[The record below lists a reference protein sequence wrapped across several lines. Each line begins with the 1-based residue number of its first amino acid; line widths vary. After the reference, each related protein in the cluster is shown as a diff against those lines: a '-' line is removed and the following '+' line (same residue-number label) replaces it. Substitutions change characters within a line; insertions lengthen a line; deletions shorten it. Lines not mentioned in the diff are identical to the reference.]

1 MTADETGKR
10 SRPDAKATVSITES
24 EVLVAC
30 LESQRRHILGD
41 LEGLD
46 EEALRRPVL
55 PSGWTCLGLLGHL
68 TNDVERFW
76 LRCVVAGEQDAIDE
90 TMTDRNAW
98 DVVAESRP
106 DDILTAY
113 RDEIAKSNAV
123 LMASTL
129 DAAPAWWP
137 EGLFGSWR
145 LETVRE
151 VVLHMIVET
160 ATHAGQLDAVRELID
175 GKQRLVIT

>member
-1 MTADETGKR
+1 MTGGGTGVGG
-10 SRPDAKATVSITES
+10 DDVKATVPSAER
-24 EVLVAC
+24 EVLLAC
-30 LESQRRHILGD
+30 LDDQRQHVLGD

-55 PSGWTCLGLLGHL
+55 PSAWSCLGLLGHL

-76 LRCVVAGEQDAIDE
+76 FRCVVAGEQDAIAE
-90 TMTDRNAW
+90 TMSVSNAW
-98 DVVAESRP
+98 EVAADRSAADV
-106 DDILTAY
+106 LGAY
-113 RDEIAKSNAV
+113 RDEITKSNAII
-123 LMASTL
+123 ASLRL

-137 EGLFGSWR
+137 EGLFGSWT
-145 LETVRE
+145 LETMRE
-151 VVLHMIVET
+151 ILLHVIVDT

>member
-1 MTADETGKR
+1 MTDDETGKG
-10 SRPDAKATVSITES
+10 SRPDGKAITER

-41 LEGLD
+41 LDGLD

-90 TMTDRNAW
+90 TMTDSNAW
-98 DVVAESRP
+98 NVAADSTP
-106 DDILTAY
+106 ADILAAY
-113 RDEIAKSNAV
+113 RDETAKSTAV
-123 LMASTL
+123 LMASSL
-129 DAAPAWWP
+129 DATPAWWP

-151 VVLHMIVET
+151 VVLRVIVDT

-175 GKQRLVIT
+175 GKQWLVIT